1 MMRYHATAF
10 YFFHNKKFS
19 MSYWLMKSEPDEVSV
34 DDALAASLQT
44 VAWTG
49 VRNYQAR
56 NFMVNHMAVGDKVL
70 FYHSNANPSGI
81 VGVAE
86 VVAPAQIDL
95 TALNPDSEYFDSRS
109 TSDNPRWYA
118 VYVGKPEKFSR
129 FVSLEELK
137 TNRELDEML
146 VLRKGQRLSIL
157 PVSVSE
163 FGIIVRLGQE

>member
-1 MMRYHATAF
+1 MKTEPAV
-10 YFFHNKKFS
+10 FS
-19 MSYWLMKSEPDEVSV
+19 M
-34 DDALAASLQT
+34 DDLIQSPSQRT
-44 VAWTG
+44 FWEG